1 MKSDSF
7 SRSISSSFLSQIA
20 SALQK
25 QALPQ
30 QRAAWRIRWIERFV
44 KFSVEQGDATS
55 FEGLRT
61 RFCESLATARS
72 VTPWG
77 LGAWLHREFSRA

>member
-1 MKSDSF
+1 M
-7 SRSISSSFLSQIA
+7 
-20 SALQK
+20 
-25 QALPQ
+25 
-30 QRAAWRIRWIERFV
+30 RWIERFV

-72 VTPWG
+72 VTPWVLKEISAG
-77 LGAWLHREFSRA
+77 IDLLLRVVPPAELSRPPRNPWNPNV